1 MKRMH
6 FTEANVRAL
15 KTDGDYADD
24 EVKYLRLYV
33 TAGGAV
39 KKWGIYKWIAAR
51 KCGVRKSLGD
61 YTDLRVDDA
70 RKAATAK
77 YADLKEGAK
86 AAPKPVVTT
95 LGAALAEYTRSL
107 ELTKRKQ
114 PRWADDTFRRKGV
127 YDDWLERSMGDIT
140 VIELEGRQSKI
151 TKERGPAAATRALK
165 AFRAV
170 YAYAIR
176 RKLYLG
182 DNIGL
187 ELELVESDPRERVL
201 SDREREQVLAALKTD
216 EFKFTI
222 WRPFF
227 RLLLLTGVRWGNLA
241 AANWKD
247 IDLDAAI
254 WTIPRSES
262 KMKNIMRIRLRAEA
276 VELFREQ
283 VGKDKT
289 WVFPSPKKS
298 RSGHITE
305 PGYAWLRVLEAA
317 GIEEHATPHD
327 LRRTFGSVLLR
338 KGVPLEVVKETLG
351 HRNIQTTEKHYAFMD
366 DATVRRYLDGI
377 AG

>member
-15 KTDGDYADD
+15 KTDGEYADD
-24 EVKYLRLYV
+24 EVQYLRLYV
-33 TAGGAV
+33 TAGGTA

-51 KCGVRKSLGD
+51 KHAVRRSLGD
-61 YTDLRVDDA
+61 YIDLPVDEA
-70 RKAATAK
+70 RQKAKEIYAALKYEASATP
-77 YADLKEGAK
+77 K
-86 AAPKPVVTT
+86 AVTTT
-95 LGAALAEYTRSL
+95 LGAALDEYTDSL
-107 ELTKRKQ
+107 TLKKRKQ
-114 PRWADDTFRRKGV
+114 PRWADETFRREGV
-127 YDDWLERSMGDIT
+127 YDDWLERPMGNIT
-140 VIELEGRQSKI
+140 AIELEGRQSKI

-165 AFRAV
+165 SFRAV

-176 RKLYLG
+176 RKLYQG
-182 DNIGL
+182 DNVGMDL
-187 ELELVESDPRERVL
+187 ELIESEPRDRVL
-201 SDREREQVLAALKTD
+201 NDRERGQVLAALETD

-227 RLLLLTGVRWGNLA
+227 RLLQLTGVRWGNLA

-247 IDLDAAI
+247 VDLEAAI
-254 WTIPRSES
+254 WTIPGSES
-262 KMKNIMRIRLRAEA
+262 KMKNVMRVRLRAEA

-317 GIEEHATPHD
+317 GIEHATPHD

-338 KGVPLEVVKETLG
+338 GGAPLEVVKETLG
-351 HRNIQTTEKHYAFMD
+351 HRNIQTTERHYAFMD
-366 DATVRRYLDGI
+366 DLTVRKYLDGI
-377 AG
+377 SG

>member
-1 MKRMH
+1 M
-6 FTEANVRAL
+6 F
-15 KTDGDYADD
+15 D
-24 EVKYLRLYV
+24 
-33 TAGGAV
+33 
-39 KKWGIYKWIAAR
+39 
-51 KCGVRKSLGD
+51 S
-61 YTDLRVDDA
+61 
-70 RKAATAK
+70 
-77 YADLKEGAK
+77 
-86 AAPKPVVTT
+86 
-95 LGAALAEYTRSL
+95 
-107 ELTKRKQ
+107 
-114 PRWADDTFRRKGV
+114 DT
-127 YDDWLERSMGDIT
+127 
-140 VIELEGRQSKI
+140 
-151 TKERGPAAATRALK
+151 
-165 AFRAV
+165 
-170 YAYAIR
+170 
-176 RKLYLG
+176 
-182 DNIGL
+182 
-187 ELELVESDPRERVL
+187 RERVL
-201 SDREREQVLAALKTD
+201 NDREREQVLAALETD

-262 KMKNIMRIRLRAEA
+262 KMKNIMRVRLRAEA

-338 KGVPLEVVKETLG
+338 AGAPLEVVKETLG

>member
-15 KTDGDYADD
+15 KTDGEYADD

-33 TAGGAV
+33 TAGGTV

-51 KCGVRKSLGD
+51 KCGVRRSLGD
-61 YTDLRVDDA
+61 YIDLPVDDA
-70 RKAATAK
+70 RKAAIAK
-77 YADLKEGAK
+77 YVGLKEDAK
-86 AAPKPVVTT
+86 PAPKPAVTT

-107 ELTKRKQ
+107 VLNKGKQ
-114 PRWADDTFRRKGV
+114 PRWADETFRRKGV
-127 YDDWLERSMGDIT
+127 YDDWLERPMGDIT
-140 VIELEGRQSKI
+140 AIELEGRQSKI

-165 AFRAV
+165 GFRAV
-170 YAYAIR
+170 FAYAIR
-176 RKLYLG
+176 RRLYRG
-182 DNIGL
+182 DNTGMDL
-187 ELELVESDPRERVL
+187 KLVESEPRERVL
-201 SDREREQVLAALKTD
+201 NDRERGQVLAALETD

-247 IDLDAAI
+247 IDLNAAI

-262 KMKNIMRIRLRAEA
+262 KMKNIMRVRLRADA

-298 RSGHITE
+298 RTGHIVE

-338 KGVPLEVVKETLG
+338 GGAPLEVVKETLG
-351 HRNIQTTEKHYAFMD
+351 HRNIQTTERHYAFMD
-366 DATVRRYLDGI
+366 DPTVRKYLDGI
-377 AG
+377 SG

>member
-15 KTDGDYADD
+15 KIDGEYADD
-24 EVKYLRLYV
+24 EVQYLRLYV
-33 TAGGAV
+33 TAGGTA

-51 KCGVRKSLGD
+51 KHAVRRSLGD
-61 YTDLRVDDA
+61 YIDVPVDEA
-70 RKAATAK
+70 RQKAVAE
-77 YADLKEGAK
+77 YAGLKQDAK
-86 AAPKPVVTT
+86 AAPKAVVTT
-95 LGAALAEYTRSL
+95 IGAALDEYTRSL
-107 ELTKRKQ
+107 VLKKRKQ
-114 PRWADDTFRRKGV
+114 PRWADETFRRKGV
-127 YDDWLERSMGDIT
+127 YDDWLERPMEDIT
-140 VIELEGRQSKI
+140 AIELEGRQSKI

-165 AFRAV
+165 GFRAV

-176 RKLYLG
+176 RKLYRG
-182 DNIGL
+182 DNIGTDL
-187 ELELVESDPRERVL
+187 EMVESEPRERVL
-201 SDREREQVLAALKTD
+201 STRERGQVLAALETG

-262 KMKNIMRIRLRAEA
+262 KMKNSMRVRLRAEA

-317 GIEEHATPHD
+317 GIEHATPHD

-338 KGVPLEVVKETLG
+338 EGTPLEVVKETLG
-351 HRNIQTTEKHYAFMD
+351 HRNIQTTERHYAFLD
-366 DATVRRYLDGI
+366 DATVRKYLDGI
-377 AG
+377 PG